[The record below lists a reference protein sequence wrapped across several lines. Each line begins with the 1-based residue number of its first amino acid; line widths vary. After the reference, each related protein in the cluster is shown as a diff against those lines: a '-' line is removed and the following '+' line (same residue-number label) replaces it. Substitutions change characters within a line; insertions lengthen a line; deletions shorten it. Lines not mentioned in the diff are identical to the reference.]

1 MNSEQVSA
9 WIGLDWADE
18 AHDICEYSVG
28 TAEKQKYR
36 IEHNAESLQE
46 WLNQLRSRYE
56 GRRVAMVL
64 EQSRGALIYAL
75 MSSEFVEIYAVN
87 PQSLAQF
94 RKAFYTSGAKSD
106 PADAELLCDMVRQ
119 NPQRFRVWRP
129 GDERTRG
136 LQLLAEARRQFVN
149 DLTALTNQ
157 LGSVL
162 KTYYPQALHWAGEL
176 NSEQACAFLEKW
188 PTLADLQKTRGFRIR
203 EFYEKHGRPQREAL
217 KTRIA
222 EIGKARPLTTD
233 SAVIMANVMKVK
245 GLVAQIRALRPT
257 IQQYDEEIERLFQDH
272 PDRAIFESFPGAGKV
287 LAPRLTVAFGVDRDR
302 FSVAQEVQQF
312 SGIAPVTERSGKG
325 QWIHR
330 RWACSKFTL
339 QTFHEFADQTRKFCS
354 WSKSYY
360 QEQRRRGKDHHSAVR
375 SLAYKWIRIMF
386 RCWKD
391 RKPYDDSRYVQSLIK
406 HGSQLAA
413 AIPSPA

>member
-1 MNSEQVSA
+1 MNSEQINA

-222 EIGKARPLTTD
+222 EIGKARPLTSD